1 MPGEVIPLRPL
12 TLAELLDVAL
22 ELLRRNAT
30 GLLGAA
36 AVLAVL
42 EQAALYPLRV
52 AAGVRPANYFDLDHL
67 YTDLGVFWIL
77 LATGLGTEM
86 AIIAVL
92 GGLAGRA
99 AVPALVGGDPAPR
112 WLAGRGSRPAALAG
126 LAALAAAGGALTAAA
141 GLVPWFF
148 WFLFTG
154 LAAPALIIDRL
165 GPAPALGRSFVM
177 VARGRLRPG
186 GIRLLGYLAWYSIR
200 LALAVGGMAALRLI
214 VHLPGETWA
223 TLASMAGWVIVNTV
237 AYAVLGCL
245 DAVLHLENRMRVEGL
260 DLALGRALR
269 RGVPPGRILAG

>member
-1 MPGEVIPLRPL
+1 
-12 TLAELLDVAL
+12 
-22 ELLRRNAT
+22 
-30 GLLGAA
+30 
-36 AVLAVL
+36 
-42 EQAALYPLRV
+42 
-52 AAGVRPANYFDLDHL
+52 
-67 YTDLGVFWIL
+67 
-77 LATGLGTEM
+77 
-86 AIIAVL
+86 
-92 GGLAGRA
+92 
-99 AVPALVGGDPAPR
+99 
-112 WLAGRGSRPAALAG
+112 
-126 LAALAAAGGALTAAA
+126 
-141 GLVPWFF
+141 
-148 WFLFTG
+148 
-154 LAAPALIIDRL
+154 
-165 GPAPALGRSFVM
+165 M

>member
-112 WLAGRGSRPAALAG
+112 WLAGRE
-126 LAALAAAGGALTAAA
+126 
-141 GLVPWFF
+141 
-148 WFLFTG
+148 
-154 LAAPALIIDRL
+154 I
-165 GPAPALGRSFVM
+165 
-177 VARGRLRPG
+177 
-186 GIRLLGYLAWYSIR
+186 
-200 LALAVGGMAALRLI
+200 
-214 VHLPGETWA
+214 
-223 TLASMAGWVIVNTV
+223 
-237 AYAVLGCL
+237 
-245 DAVLHLENRMRVEGL
+245 
-260 DLALGRALR
+260 GRAH
-269 RGVPPGRILAG
+269 V